1 MKVVIIE
8 DEALAAE
15 TLSDYIKA
23 IDKNIEIEAILSSVS
38 ESLDYFRVHQAPDL
52 IFSDIHLGD
61 GHSFHIYKEAKIAV
75 PIIFCTA
82 FNEYALEAFKNNGI
96 DYILKP
102 FEKKDIREA
111 VDRYKQL
118 KSNLSKNSSNSLNLE
133 AVLEALQSKPVK
145 KKETNLLVNFK
156 DKIIP
161 IKIEEVAVFFID
173 YKTTQ
178 VVTFDN
184 KRYSINYTLEEL
196 EAMTEEKQFY
206 RANRQFLINK
216 AAIKEVSQFFA
227 RKLTVEVS
235 IEGKYDIIVSKNKA
249 TEFLEWLRQ

>member
-15 TLSDYIKA
+15 TLCDYIKA
-23 IDKNIEIEAILSSVS
+23 IDPGIVIEAVLSSVS
-38 ESLDYFRVHQAPDL
+38 ESVSYFNSNSTPDL

-61 GHSFHIYKEAKIAV
+61 GHSFNIYKETKIAA
-75 PIIFCTA
+75 PIVFCTA

-102 FEKKDIREA
+102 FEKKDIQEA
-111 VDRYKQL
+111 LDRYKQL
-118 KSNLSKNSSNSLNLE
+118 KSNFSKNTSNSLNLE
-133 AVLEALQSKPVK
+133 AVLEAIQSKAAK
-145 KKETNLLVNFK
+145 KKESNLLVNFK

-161 IKIEEVAVFFID
+161 IKIEDVALFFID

-184 KRYSINYTLEEL
+184 KRYSINFTLEEL
-196 EAMTEEKQFY
+196 EAMTEENQFY

-249 TEFLEWLRQ
+249 TEFLEWLKL